1 MIFSE
6 ATQMDYDDIITVL
19 ILPQNKENC
28 WNDSANSI
36 KFHKKTNLFLNW
48 NLLIFFIVDDY
59 SSTCTNA
66 EK

>member
-36 KFHKKTNLFLNW
+36 KFHKKNQSISKLEFVD
-48 NLLIFFIVDDY
+48 FFY
-59 SSTCTNA
+59 S
-66 EK
+66 